1 MKKVT
6 LYSYP
11 KCSTCRKASKWL
23 DQNNISYEFIDIV
36 KETPSKKFLE
46 LALIQFSFD
55 IKKIFNTRGKNF
67 KLINFDILELS
78 KKKIIELLSN
88 DGKLIKRPFLII
100 NESKLILGFN
110 ESVIS
115 PLVQCYLNYK

>member
-1 MKKVT
+1 LKKVIF
-6 LYSYP
+6 YSYP

-23 DQNNISYEFIDIV
+23 DQNNINYKFVDIV

-46 LALIQFSFD
+46 LALMQFSLD
-55 IKKIFNTRGKNF
+55 LKKIFNTRGKNF
-67 KLINFDILELS
+67 KSINFDVLELP

-110 ESVIS
+110 ESE
-115 PLVQCYLNYK
+115 YTANFK

>member
-23 DQNNISYEFIDIV
+23 DQNNINYKLIDIV

-46 LALIQFSFD
+46 LALIQFSLD

-67 KLINFDILELS
+67 KSKNIDILELPR
-78 KKKIIELLSN
+78 KKIIELLSN

-110 ESVIS
+110 ESE
-115 PLVQCYLNYK
+115 YTANFK